1 MVELEEEWE
10 ETSFH
15 CPECGSALSYKLVK
29 GQNGTVN
36 MAFWCEGA
44 GDARAKKVSLT
55 SFYLE
60 EHMSL
65 MLFHTMHS
73 QLIRIGQTELAYST
87 LKRRKYCYI
96 MAIFTS

>member
-44 GDARAKKVSLT
+44 GDDLFTFEIATGLTNMNLQRLKKGKPIKKEATVTVWERKS
-55 SFYLE
+55 E
-60 EHMSL
+60 E
-65 MLFHTMHS
+65 
-73 QLIRIGQTELAYST
+73 
-87 LKRRKYCYI
+87 
-96 MAIFTS
+96 